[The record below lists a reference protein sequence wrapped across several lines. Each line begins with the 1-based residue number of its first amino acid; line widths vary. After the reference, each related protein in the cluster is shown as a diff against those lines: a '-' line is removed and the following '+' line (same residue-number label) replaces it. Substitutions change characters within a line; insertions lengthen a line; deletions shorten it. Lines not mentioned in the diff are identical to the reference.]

1 MKKLFYDLET
11 TGLDKKECGIHQISG
26 CIEINGE
33 IKEYF
38 DFKLRPI
45 NGCKIEDGAL
55 HLLNQRGI
63 TLDTILEYPDPA
75 KTFTEFKKLL
85 GKYVSK
91 YNPSDKF
98 HLCGYNNRSFDDD
111 FLRNFFIKMQDK
123 YFGSFFWQNTIDVM
137 STASDF
143 LAEVRHMLPNFKLT
157 TVASFLMLEVDSS
170 RLHDAEYDIELT
182 HLIYTIAR
190 SGIRLS
196 EYLVKMDNLRHE
208 YDSCLNDH
216 GYIDCEMVPTQ
227 IPVKDRVLQ
236 VLKKTESEFLESIE
250 LVDKEQEEEEENG
263 PKLSFLK

>member
-33 IKEYF
+33 IIEFF

-45 NGCKIEDGAL
+45 NGCKIEDGAI

-63 TLDTILEYPDPA
+63 TLDTILEYPDPE
-75 KTFTEFKKLL
+75 KIFSEFKKLL

-91 YNPSDKF
+91 YDLTDKF
-98 HLCGYNNRSFDDD
+98 HLYGYNNKAFDDD
-111 FLRNFFIKMQDK
+111 FLRNFFIKMKDK

-143 LAEVRHMLPNFKLT
+143 LVEVRHKLPNFKLT

-170 RLHDAEYDIELT
+170 KLHDAEYDIELT
-182 HLIYTIAR
+182 HLIYSIAR
-190 SGIRLS
+190 SGINLK
-196 EYLVKMDNLRHE
+196 EYLSKMNDLKWDL
-208 YDSCLNDH
+208 DSCIDGN

-227 IPVKDRVLQ
+227 IPIKDRVCR
-236 VLKKTESEFLESIE
+236 VIEKTISEHPESDSDPNERRNRLKLPFLN
-250 LVDKEQEEEEENG
+250 Q
-263 PKLSFLK
+263 

>member
-11 TGLDKKECGIHQISG
+11 TGLDKRECGIHQISG
-26 CIEINGE
+26 CVEINGQ

-45 NGCKIEDGAL
+45 NGCKIEDAAI

-63 TLDTILEYPDPA
+63 TLDTILEYPDPQ
-75 KTFTEFKKLL
+75 KTFNEFKKLL
-85 GKYVSK
+85 SKYISK
-91 YNPSDKF
+91 YNPKDKF

-111 FLRNFFIKMQDK
+111 FLRNFFIKMQDR

-143 LAEVRHMLPNFKLT
+143 LVDVRHMLPNFKLT
-157 TVASFLMLEVDSS
+157 TVASFLRLEVDSS

-190 SGIRLS
+190 SGIS
-196 EYLVKMDNLRHE
+196 VHEYLDKMDELNCE
-208 YDSCLNDH
+208 YVSCLNED
-216 GYIDCEMVPTQ
+216 GQIDFEMVPSKKP
-227 IPVKDRVLQ
+227 IKDRVLQ
-236 VLKKTESEFLESIE
+236 VIPRKDSKLSQPVFYT
-250 LVDKEQEEEEENG
+250 DKEENDTE
-263 PKLSFLK
+263 LFF